1 MKSSTLAL
9 GALLLLMGCASVDSY
24 YEQRPTTQILNESAI
39 KADSREE
46 ALPQVTEEEF
56 RDADSWW
63 QRFNDES
70 LTRLLAKA
78 YTANRTLDAAR
89 ANLRAANA
97 AWEYQ
102 RGALY
107 PTVDLG
113 GDILRNRTSDNGLS
127 GRRRYTNYNLALG
140 ARWEI
145 DLFGRQQ
152 YAIDAAAAQAEATQA
167 DLKALWVS
175 VASNVAAYY
184 MELRSLQGR
193 LMVAEDNQRLQQANY
208 ELLSDRNRA
217 GLTNELQKNQAEYD
231 LRKTS
236 ATIPSLK
243 AQIVATEDALALL
256 CGVTPGTLPTEILA
270 MPQTEVIPDEEEK
283 QKPAGLRP
291 VGIPKATKVD
301 LSKGIPANAI
311 RRRPDVIA
319 AERRLL
325 AATATTESA
334 KMDEMPNVYITGAI
348 GLDSIH
354 LSDIVDWDSHFYNF
368 GPGVSLPIFRGGQI
382 RANIK
387 ITTEQQRAALADYEQ
402 TVLAALADVRTSLS
416 GLQREEERL
425 AQLRRGVEAAQDAY
439 EIASNKYNAGIGN
452 FFDVLD
458 AQRQLF
464 ALDEARVISE
474 GNIAQQEVALYKSLC
489 GGWDGEENETVS
501 ELLFGAHA
509 HGETLLPHDPH
520 PGDMT
525 GLPLLAPIAEQEAE

>member
-1 MKSSTLAL
+1 MKSSTLAF

-24 YEQRPTTQILNESAI
+24 YEQRSAAQILAESAVA
-39 KADSREE
+39 ADTRKE
-46 ALPQVTEEEF
+46 ALPKVTEDEF
-56 RDADSWW
+56 RHIDSWW
-63 QRFNDES
+63 LRFNDET

-78 YTANRTLDAAR
+78 YAANRTLDAAR
-89 ANLRAANA
+89 ANLRAAHA
-97 AWEYQ
+97 AWDYQ
-102 RGALY
+102 RGTLY

-113 GDILRNRTSDNGLS
+113 GDILRNRTSENGLS

-152 YAIDAAAAQAEATQA
+152 YAIDAAAAQAEATEA
-167 DLKALWVS
+167 DLKALWVA

-217 GLTNELQKNQAEYD
+217 GITNELQKHQAEYD

-236 ATIPSLK
+236 AAIPSLK
-243 AQIVATEDALALL
+243 AQIVAAEDSLALL
-256 CGVTPGTLPTEILA
+256 CGVTPGTLPAGMLA
-270 MPQTEVIPDEEEK
+270 MPQVEAVPEEDEK

-291 VGIPKATKVD
+291 VGIPKATRLD

-334 KMDEMPNVYITGAI
+334 RMEEMPSVYITGSF
-348 GLDSIH
+348 GLDSVH
-354 LSDIVDWDSHFYNF
+354 LGDLLDWDSHFYTF
-368 GPGVSLPIFRGGQI
+368 GPGISLPIFRGGQI
-382 RANIK
+382 RANIT

-402 TVLAALADVRTSLS
+402 TILAALADVRTSLS

-425 AQLRRGVEAAQDAY
+425 AQLRFGVEAAQTAY
-439 EIASNKYNAGIGN
+439 EIASNKYNAGIGD

-464 ALDEARVISE
+464 SLDEARVISE
-474 GNIAQQEVALYKSLC
+474 GNIARQEVALYKSLC
-489 GGWDGEENETVS
+489 GGWDGEENALVAET
-501 ELLFGAHA
+501 LFGAHA
-509 HGETLLPHDPH
+509 ADETLLSGNPH
-520 PGDMT
+520 PEA
-525 GLPLLAPIAEQEAE
+525 LLAPIAEAAE